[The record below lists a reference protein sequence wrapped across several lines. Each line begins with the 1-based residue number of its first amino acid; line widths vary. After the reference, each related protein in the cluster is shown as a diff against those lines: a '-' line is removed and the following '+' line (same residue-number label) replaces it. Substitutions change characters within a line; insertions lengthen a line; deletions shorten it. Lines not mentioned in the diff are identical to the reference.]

1 MANLTQRLNI
11 LELTRS
17 RAPAVLQADNN
28 IHDGTE
34 QPTPSKNQTSIVNK
48 KREDISNPRV
58 ELPTPSTSTTSSQSS
73 VKPKPRTLKGYIP
86 REKRPNLGAV
96 YIGGILAD
104 ESDAVIVVSL
114 ESYLR
119 DKDIYFRAIR
129 IINHKGNTVAAKIV
143 LRVDD
148 VDVITEKDFW
158 PEGFHVRRWIDK
170 DQ

>member
-1 MANLTQRLNI
+1 MFNI
-11 LELTRS
+11 LELARS
-17 RAPAVLQADNN
+17 RAQTILQADNN

-34 QPTPSKNQTSIVNK
+34 QPTPSKNQTSVVNK
-48 KREDISNPRV
+48 KREDNLNPRV
-58 ELPTPSTSTTSSQSS
+58 ELPTPSTSTTSSQSPVRLKS
-73 VKPKPRTLKGYIP
+73 RTLKGYIL

-96 YIGGILAD
+96 YIGGILAE
-104 ESDAVIVVSL
+104 ESDEVIVVSL
-114 ESYLR
+114 ESYLG

-148 VDVITEKDFW
+148 IGAITEKDFW